1 MLMRRASIYLEGQE
15 KLQEQLE
22 KWLRPR
28 LKTLITSRQHQ
39 VAQLMEDITQRMES
53 DLVLLL
59 AQQCQMEKV
68 MENLRQVNQSLG
80 LMLAAVEGAR
90 NLLENRL
97 EQLHAVLDPAGQ
109 SPSAISTCILHGS
122 YLVLLVALLVPTPP
136 RAILLLL
143 AFSVLGEFLN
153 IPVLST
159 LLALAVAG
167 QLLVVATRRGA
178 GGPWLVL
185 PQEEPRH
192 QLTSTPDRECKIELL
207 QEELERMEMSCLQ
220 GESWPGR
227 GDIGEMT
234 MRWEVWWL

>member
-1 MLMRRASIYLEGQE
+1 M
-15 KLQEQLE
+15 QLP
-22 KWLRPR
+22 WLIP
-28 LKTLITSRQHQ
+28 TPYPSPPC
-39 VAQLMEDITQRMES
+39 AES

-59 AQQCQMEKV
+59 AQQCQMEEV

-97 EQLHAVLDPAGQ
+97 EQLHAVLDPAGEVGMGSGGQMGAAGCQQRALAPCPTGQ

-153 IPVLST
+153 IPALST

-167 QLLVVATRRGA
+167 GDRCWGDLVGD
-178 GGPWLVL
+178 
-185 PQEEPRH
+185 
-192 QLTSTPDRECKIELL
+192 TPL
-207 QEELERMEMSCLQ
+207 
-220 GESWPGR
+220 
-227 GDIGEMT
+227 
-234 MRWEVWWL
+234 